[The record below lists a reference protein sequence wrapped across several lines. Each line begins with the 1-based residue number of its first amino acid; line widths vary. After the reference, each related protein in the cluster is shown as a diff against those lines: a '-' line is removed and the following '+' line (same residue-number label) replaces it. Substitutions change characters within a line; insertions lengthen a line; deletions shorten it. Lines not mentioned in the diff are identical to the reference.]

1 MSYFTRCFG
10 TPHGT
15 GEKEVKVKTTGRV
28 VALAGRFIKCG
39 FKPCGSTR
47 ITGSF
52 RAGQTKAKYGKTT
65 KIPGRKCFAHHQKG
79 CDPSSEMPILAKSSQ
94 TPFLRLLK
102 VLIIMSIDYN
112 RLEVKG
118 FQLESLELVVRSI
131 LLEMIWLPSYS
142 RCPYENHNPHRCHGN
157 EPSAS
162 FRLFQARRCPTRCII
177 VVRQDTQGGLNK

>member
-1 MSYFTRCFG
+1 MERYISFVNLFVSYFTRCFG

-52 RAGQTKAKYGKTT
+52 RAAQTKAKYGKTT

-102 VLIIMSIDYN
+102 VPIIMSIDYN

-118 FQLESLELVVRSI
+118 FQLESLELVV
-131 LLEMIWLPSYS
+131 LSYWKWYGSLRTVGVLMRITIPIDVMAMS
-142 RCPYENHNPHRCHGN
+142 RQQ
-157 EPSAS
+157 AS
-162 FRLFQARRCPTRCII
+162 GCSKHA
-177 VVRQDTQGGLNK
+177 VVRQGAS